1 MASAPSWRPRRVST
15 NNSRPNLPV
24 PNLNARAFT
33 AAAPGSPVD
42 YIPTAGLALR
52 SCHHGFFSR
61 KIIGWVMRHHR
72 RKLGQSKGRSPSRR
86 NYVRTPLVFVI
97 LIARSCW
104 YCKTLPTSYAV
115 SVDERFQFE
124 RRVFEDDESAC
135 EQDAMDNQTSI
146 ARNLASSMC
155 PVLAPQLRS

>member
-1 MASAPSWRPRRVST
+1 MAPPVGLAD
-15 NNSRPNLPV
+15 SRPNLPV
-24 PNLNARAFT
+24 PNLERASLHRRSSRL
-33 AAAPGSPVD
+33 AGID
-42 YIPTAGLALR
+42 YIATAGLAPR

-86 NYVRTPLVFVI
+86 NDVRTPLVFVI

>member
-1 MASAPSWRPRRVST
+1 
-15 NNSRPNLPV
+15 
-24 PNLNARAFT
+24 
-33 AAAPGSPVD
+33 
-42 YIPTAGLALR
+42 
-52 SCHHGFFSR
+52 
-61 KIIGWVMRHHR
+61 
-72 RKLGQSKGRSPSRR
+72 
-86 NYVRTPLVFVI
+86 VFVI

-115 SVDERFQFE
+115 SDDERFQFE
-124 RRVFEDDESAC
+124 RRVFEDDESAY

>member
-1 MASAPSWRPRRVST
+1 
-15 NNSRPNLPV
+15 
-24 PNLNARAFT
+24 
-33 AAAPGSPVD
+33 
-42 YIPTAGLALR
+42 
-52 SCHHGFFSR
+52 
-61 KIIGWVMRHHR
+61 
-72 RKLGQSKGRSPSRR
+72 
-86 NYVRTPLVFVI
+86 VFVI
-97 LIARSCW
+97 LVARSCW